1 MDSKKLVSIT
11 AIVFLLTLI
20 AVALVSDT
28 YAKYTTTVDG
38 SDTAIVAKWDVS
50 DGDAFEQIDLFDA
63 SKIYDTNGV
72 TDYTAAGVNDTDV
85 KDATT
90 GADGIVAP
98 GTWGKFSYTLSNNS
112 DVNAVYSVSYTANE
126 AGVPLEWSNDG
137 TTWQTDIAS
146 LNSNTKTIAM
156 GTTNETVTLYWR
168 WVFAGND
175 TTDTTLG
182 EAGTAKPTVD
192 LAVTFTQAD

>member
-1 MDSKKLVSIT
+1 MDSKKLVSLT
-11 AIVFLLTLI
+11 AVVLLLTLV

-50 DGDAFEQIDLFDA
+50 EGDAFEQVDLFDA
-63 SKIYDTNGV
+63 SKIYDTKDV
-72 TDYTAAGVNDTDV
+72 TDYTTGANDTDV

-90 GADGIVAP
+90 NGDGIIAP

-112 DVNAVYSVSYTANE
+112 DVNATYSVTYTANE

-137 TTWQTDIAS
+137 TTWQTDITA
-146 LNSNTKTIAM
+146 LNVNAEEIAM
-156 GTTNETVTLYWR
+156 GTNNETVTLYWR
-168 WVFAGND
+168 WVFAGDD
-175 TTDTTLG
+175 TTDTALG
-182 EAGTAKPTVD
+182 EAGTAKPTVN
-192 LAVTFTQAD
+192 LSVTFTQAD